1 MIHSTTPAPAVCY
14 KHPNRESLLRCNQ
27 CERNICPDCAVLT
40 PIGYRCKECIR
51 GQQKIFNT
59 AETVDY
65 PIAFFVA
72 AFLSLIGS
80 LIAGMLGLWGI
91 FLAPIA
97 GGVTAEAVRWAIR
110 RHRAPNLYW
119 TAAAGAVCRSPEWIA
134 SMIARV
140 IGNFIRLP
148 MPYDPPLQPVFTSQ
162 TFTLWRRIFSAS
174 SPAYF
179 IGCQTRNGPPKQGE
193 KVACGSVTPI
203 SVPATFA
210 V

>member
-119 TAAAGAVCRSPEWIA
+119 TAAAGAVCGALPPVLFA
-134 SMIARV
+134 LL
-140 IGNFIRLP
+140 IGNFFGLIWPAAYVILITPTVYYRLRGIR
-148 MPYDPPLQPVFTSQ
+148 
-162 TFTLWRRIFSAS
+162 
-174 SPAYF
+174 
-179 IGCQTRNGPPKQGE
+179 
-193 KVACGSVTPI
+193 I
-203 SVPATFA
+203 S
-210 V
+210 